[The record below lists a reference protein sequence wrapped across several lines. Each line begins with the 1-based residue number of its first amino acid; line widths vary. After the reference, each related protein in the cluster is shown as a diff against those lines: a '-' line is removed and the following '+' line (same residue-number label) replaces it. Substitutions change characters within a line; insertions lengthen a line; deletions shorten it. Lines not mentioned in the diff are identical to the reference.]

1 MSLFDDGEGD
11 QDQTPPLAE
20 RMRPETLNEF
30 LGQEDLVGEGK
41 PLRNFIQ
48 SGNVPSLIFWGPPG
62 TGKTTLA
69 RIIARQTSAEFV
81 PFSAVTSS
89 VSDVRNAVKEATM
102 RQRNRG
108 KDTILF
114 VDEIHRFN
122 KAQQDAFLP
131 HVEDGTVTLIGATTE
146 NPSFEVNSPL
156 LSRCRVFTLDQLKR
170 EQIQQILERAL
181 SDADRGFGDKNVD
194 VTEEAKWTIV
204 DVSTGDARGALNLL
218 EMSVQSALQGQTGE
232 EPVTINKDLVEE
244 TAQHRTTNYD
254 REGEKHY
261 NFISAFHKSLR
272 GSDPDAAL
280 YWLARMLEGGED
292 PLYIARRMARMAV
305 EDVGLADPGAL
316 RVAMDAKEAF
326 DFLGSPEGELAL
338 AQAAIYLA
346 LCPKSTSA
354 YNAFKRVKDAVRK
367 GDEPTVPLHLRNPQ
381 TELMKE
387 EGYGAAY
394 RNPHHDPA
402 AIDEQ
407 TYLPKSVQDTRFYRP
422 EQSGKEQR
430 LIDRFKKWREE
441 MRDKESQ

>member
-1 MSLFDDGEGD
+1 MSLFDDDSQEDEGNV
-11 QDQTPPLAE
+11 PLAE
-20 RMRPETLNEF
+20 RMRPETLEEF

-41 PLRNFIQ
+41 PLRNFIK

-69 RIIARQTSAEFV
+69 RIIARETSAEFV

-89 VSDVRNAVKEATM
+89 VSDVRSAVEQAAM
-102 RQRNRG
+102 RQRSSG
-108 KDTILF
+108 VDTILF

-131 HVEDGTVTLIGATTE
+131 HVEDGTVTLVGATTE

-156 LSRCRVFTLDQLKR
+156 LSRCRVFTLDPLDR
-170 EQIQQILERAL
+170 EHIREILERAL
-181 SDADRGFGDKNVD
+181 TDSDEGYND
-194 VTEEAKWTIV
+194 VAVQLTEDARRAIV
-204 DVSTGDARGALNLL
+204 DVSAGDARSALNLL
-218 EMSVQSALQGQTGE
+218 EMSVQSGVQDQAGA
-232 EPVTINKDLVEE
+232 EPVVIDEGMVEE
-244 TAQHRTTNYD
+244 TAQHQTHNYD

-280 YWLARMLEGGED
+280 YWMARMLEGGED

-346 LCPKSTSA
+346 LCPKSKST
-354 YNAFKRVKDAVRK
+354 YDAFKKVKNAVRK
-367 GDEPTVPLHLRNPQ
+367 GDEPGVPLHLRNPQ

-387 EGYGAAY
+387 EGYGRNY
-394 RNPHHDPA
+394 RNPHNDPD

-407 TYLPKSVQDTRFYRP
+407 TYLPESIQGRRFYKP
-422 EQSGKEQR
+422 LDSGKEKR
-430 LIDRFKKWREE
+430 LIERFKKWRED
-441 MRDKESQ
+441 MDNSSG